1 MKLNQTKILS
11 KDEIETIHAATL
23 ELFETTGIKID
34 CEDTRKLLQDF
45 GAEIAQNSDFVKFS
59 ESLVKEQ
66 LKKVPNSFKLH
77 GPDGSYSIEIN
88 RNNIYFLPI
97 GAPVKM
103 YDPTKKKSIRKS
115 LLEDT
120 IKQMRIVDQS
130 EHLSCSQIDFWP
142 GDVKYTTIHTVCM
155 YNWAKNLRKPY
166 GHGVFG
172 KLVSQDSIHM
182 ASIIVGGDVELIKR
196 PRLFGIF
203 NPTSPLHLPKIM
215 TNGLAVFTK
224 YKQPVVIA
232 PEALG
237 GTSAPVTLA
246 GLLTQ
251 TNAEILGGI
260 ILAQI
265 YNPNSPVFYGS
276 VSHTTDM
283 RSGNSAIGAIETGL
297 ITTGIAQ
304 LSKFY
309 NIPSR
314 AVAGVTDS
322 KCFDIQ
328 NGFERFLTLMFAAQ
342 AGINFITCAGTYEAT
357 LAGALELTAIDNE
370 LAGMIKRG
378 FEGIEVNE
386 GTIGLEV
393 IKKIATSTQKGISFL
408 GESHTRKY
416 MKKELFIP
424 KLVDRNRRTSWFKKG
439 AKNIMETAT
448 EKVNEILQNFNEYE
462 ISADIDIKLKAY
474 MKEVHERTLEY
485 YMKEE
490 GISAT
495 SITVVDGV
503 EIKANEKQ

>member
-1 MKLNQTKILS
+1 MKLNQTKVLS
-11 KDEIETIHAATL
+11 KDEIKDIHSATL
-23 ELFETTGIKID
+23 KLLETVGIKID
-34 CEDTRKLLQDF
+34 CEETRKLLEKN
-45 GAEIAQNSDFVKFS
+45 GAMSEQSSDFVKFP
-59 ESLVKEQ
+59 ESIVKEK
-66 LKKVPNSFKLH
+66 LKLVPNSFKLH
-77 GPDGSYSIEIN
+77 GPDGKYNIEVNIQ
-88 RNNIYFLPI
+88 NIYFLPI

-103 YDPTKKKSIRKS
+103 YDPSRKKGVRKSI
-115 LLEDT
+115 LQDT
-120 IKQMRIVDQS
+120 INQMRVVDSS
-130 EHLSCSQIDFWP
+130 EHLFASQIDYWP
-142 GDVKYTTIHTVCM
+142 SDVKYTTLHVVCLYHWM
-155 YNWAKNLRKPY
+155 KNLHKPY

-172 KLVSQDSIHM
+172 KLVSQDSIKM
-182 ASIIVGGDVELIKR
+182 ASIIAGGENELIKR

-203 NPTSPLHLPKIM
+203 NPTSPLQLPKIM
-215 TNGLAVFTK
+215 TNGLKVFGK

-237 GTSAPVTLA
+237 GTSAPITLA

-251 TNAEILGGI
+251 TNAEILAGI

-265 YNPNSPVFYGS
+265 YNPKSPVFYGS
-276 VSHTTDM
+276 VSHMTDM
-283 RSGNSAIGAIETGL
+283 RSGNFAIGAIETGL

-370 LAGMIKRG
+370 LAGMVKRA

-386 GTIGLEV
+386 DTIGLDV
-393 IKKIATSTQKGISFL
+393 IRKVATSTQKGVSFL
-408 GESHTRKY
+408 GEKHTRNF
-416 MKKELFIP
+416 MKNELFIP
-424 KLVDRNRRTSWFKKG
+424 KLVDRNRRTTWFKKG
-439 AKNIMETAT
+439 AKDMIATAT
-448 EKVNEILQNFNEYE
+448 EQVNDILENFNEFK
-462 ISADIDIKLKAY
+462 ISPDIDGKLKNY
-474 MKEVHERTLEY
+474 MKEVDKRTLDY

-490 GISAT
+490 GISTT
-495 SITVVDGV
+495 SVTVVDGV
-503 EIKANEKQ
+503 EIKAKER

>member
-1 MKLNQTKILS
+1 MKLNQTKVLS
-11 KDEIETIHAATL
+11 KDELEAIDSATIKLL
-23 ELFETTGIKID
+23 EKVGIKID
-34 CEDTRKLLQDF
+34 CEESRNLLKEN
-45 GAEIAQNSDFVKFS
+45 GAEIEQNSDFVKFP
-59 ESLVKEQ
+59 ESFVKEM
-66 LKKVPNSFKLH
+66 LKLVPNFFRLH
-77 GPDGSYSIEIN
+77 GPDGTYTLEVN
-88 RNNIYFLPI
+88 TQNVYFLPI

-103 YDPTKKKSIRKS
+103 HDPTRKKGVRKSI
-115 LLEDT
+115 LQDT
-120 IKQMRIVDQS
+120 INQMRIVDSS
-130 EHLSCSQIDFWP
+130 EHLSASQIDFWP

-155 YNWAKNLRKPY
+155 YNWMKNLRKPY

-172 KLVSQDSIHM
+172 KVVSQDSINM
-182 ASIIVGGDVELIKR
+182 ASVIAGGEDELIKR

-203 NPTSPLHLPKIM
+203 NPTSPLQLPKIM
-215 TNGLAVFTK
+215 TNGLKVFTN

-251 TNAEILGGI
+251 TNAEILAGI
-260 ILAQI
+260 ILAQV
-265 YNPNSPVFYGS
+265 YNPKSPVFYGS

-357 LAGALELTAIDNE
+357 LAGALELTIIDNE
-370 LAGMIKRG
+370 LAGMVKRA

-386 GTIGLEV
+386 DTIGLDV
-393 IKKIATSTQKGISFL
+393 IKKVTTSTQKGVSFL
-408 GESHTRKY
+408 GEKHTRNY
-416 MKKELFIP
+416 MKSELYIP
-424 KLVDRNRRTSWFKKG
+424 TLVDRNRRTTWFKKG
-439 AKNIMETAT
+439 AKDIIATST
-448 EKVNEILQNFNEYE
+448 EKVNEILQSFNEYE
-462 ISADIDIKLKAY
+462 LSADMDSKLKEY
-474 MKEVHERTLEY
+474 MKKVDQRSLEY
-485 YMKEE
+485 YLKEE

-495 SITVVDGV
+495 SVTIVDGV
-503 EIKANEKQ
+503 SIKADEK

>member
-1 MKLNQTKILS
+1 MKLNQIKVLS
-11 KDEIETIHAATL
+11 KDEIETIHLATL
-23 ELFETTGIKID
+23 ELFEKVGIQID
-34 CEDTRKLLQDF
+34 CEETRDLLRKH
-45 GAEIAQNSDFVKFS
+45 GAEVDQESNFVRFP
-59 ESLVKEQ
+59 ESLVKEK
-66 LKKVPNSFKLH
+66 LSLVPSSFKLH
-77 GPDGSYSIEIN
+77 GPDGSYNFEV
-88 RNNIYFLPI
+88 NIQNTHFLPI

-103 YDPTKKKSIRKS
+103 HDPARKKGVRKSI
-115 LLEDT
+115 LQDT
-120 IKQMRIVDQS
+120 INQMRIVDSS
-130 EHLSCSQIDFWP
+130 EHLSASQIDYWP
-142 GDVKYTTIHTVCM
+142 SDVKYTTIHVVCLYHWM
-155 YNWAKNLRKPY
+155 KNLRKPY

-172 KLVSQDSIHM
+172 KVVSQDSINM
-182 ASIIVGGDVELIKR
+182 ASVIAGGVDDLIKR

-203 NPTSPLHLPKIM
+203 NPTSPLQLPKIM
-215 TNGLAVFTK
+215 TNGLAVFAK
-224 YKQPVVIA
+224 YKQPVIIA

-265 YNPNSPVFYGS
+265 YDPNSPVFYGS

-314 AVAGVTDS
+314 ALAGVTDS

-370 LAGMIKRG
+370 LVGMIKRG
-378 FEGIEVNE
+378 FEGIKVNDE
-386 GTIGLEV
+386 TIGLDV
-393 IKKIATSTQKGISFL
+393 IKKVATSTQKGVSFL
-408 GESHTRKY
+408 GQKHTRKY
-416 MKKELFIP
+416 MKNELFIP
-424 KLVDRNRRTSWFKKG
+424 KLVDRNRRTTWIKKG
-439 AKNIMETAT
+439 AKNIMTIAV
-448 EKVNEILQNFNEYE
+448 EKVNQILQNFNEYE
-462 ISADIDIKLKAY
+462 LSADIETELKAY
-474 MKEVHERTLEY
+474 MKKVDERTLEY

-490 GISAT
+490 GISAS
-495 SITVVDGV
+495 SITVIDGV
-503 EIKANEKQ
+503 EIKADEK

>member
-1 MKLNQTKILS
+1 MKLNQTKVLS
-11 KDEIETIHAATL
+11 KDEIERIHSATI
-23 ELFETTGIKID
+23 ELFENIGIKID
-34 CEDTRKLLQDF
+34 CEETRKLLEDH
-45 GAEIAQNSDFVKFS
+45 GAEVVNNSQFVKFP
-59 ESLVKEQ
+59 EAFVKEH
-66 LKKVPNSFKLH
+66 LKLVPSSFKLH
-77 GPDGSYSIEIN
+77 GPDGTYNFEVTTKN
-88 RNNIYFLPI
+88 CYFLPI
-97 GAPVKM
+97 GSSVKM
-103 YDPTKKKSIRKS
+103 YDPTGKKGVRKSI
-115 LLEDT
+115 LQDT
-120 IKQMRIVDQS
+120 INQMRIVDNS
-130 EHLSCSQIDFWP
+130 EHLSASQIDFWP
-142 GDVKYTTIHTVCM
+142 NDVKYTTIHVVCL
-155 YNWAKNLRKPY
+155 YNWMKNLRKPY

-172 KLVSQDSIHM
+172 KVVSQDSINM
-182 ASIIVGGDVELIKR
+182 ASIIAGGEEELVKR

-203 NPTSPLHLPKIM
+203 NPTSPLQLPKIM
-215 TNGLAVFTK
+215 TNGLKVFAN

-251 TNAEILGGI
+251 TNAEILAGI

-265 YNPNSPVFYGS
+265 YSPNSPVFYGS

-297 ITTGIAQ
+297 ITTAIAQ

-370 LAGMIKRG
+370 LAGMIKRS
-378 FEGIEVNE
+378 FEGIEINE
-386 GTIGLEV
+386 NTIGLDV
-393 IKKIATSTQKGISFL
+393 IKKVATSTQKGVSFL
-408 GESHTRKY
+408 GEKHTRKY
-416 MKKELFIP
+416 MKTELFIP
-424 KLVDRNRRTSWFKKG
+424 KLVNRNRRTSWFKKG
-439 AKNIMETAT
+439 AKDIIATST
-448 EKVNEILQNFNEYE
+448 EKVNEILQNFKEYE
-462 ISADIDIKLKAY
+462 ISAEIDAKLKEY
-474 MKEVHERTLEY
+474 MKKVDERTIDY

-495 SITVVDGV
+495 SVTVVDGV
-503 EIKANEKQ
+503 EIKSDD

>member
-1 MKLNQTKILS
+1 MKLNQTQVLS
-11 KDEIETIHAATL
+11 KDEIETIHSATL
-23 ELFETTGIKID
+23 ELLENVGIKID
-34 CEDTRKLLQDF
+34 CEDTRKLLQEF
-45 GAEIAQNSDFVKFS
+45 GAQLDQNSDFVKFP

-66 LKKVPNSFKLH
+66 LKKVPNSFTLH

-88 RNNIYFLPI
+88 RDNIYFLPI

-103 YDPTKKKSIRKS
+103 YDPTKKKGVRKS

-120 IKQMRIVDQS
+120 IKQMQIVDQS

-166 GHGVFG
+166 GHGVYG
-172 KLVSQDSIHM
+172 KVVSQDSINM
-182 ASIIVGGDVELIKR
+182 ASIIVGGYDELKKK

-215 TNGLAVFTK
+215 TNGLAIFTK
-224 YKQPVVIA
+224 YKQPTIIA

-251 TNAEILGGI
+251 TNTEILAGI

-297 ITTGIAQ
+297 ITTGVAQ
-304 LSKFY
+304 LAKFY
-309 NIPSR
+309 DIPSR

-322 KCFDIQ
+322 KCFDLQ
-328 NGFERFLTLMFAAQ
+328 NGFERFQTLMFAAQ

-357 LAGALELTAIDNE
+357 LAGSLELTTIDNE
-370 LAGMIKRG
+370 LAGMVKRA
-378 FEGIEVNE
+378 FEGVEVNE
-386 GTIGLEV
+386 ETIGLNV
-393 IKKIATSTQKGISFL
+393 IKKVAINTQKGVNFL
-408 GESHTRKY
+408 GEKHTRKF
-416 MKKELFIP
+416 MKDELYIP
-424 KLVDRNRRTSWFKKG
+424 KLVDRNRRATWLKKG
-439 AKNIMETAT
+439 ARDIMTTAAI
-448 EKVNEILQNFNEYE
+448 KVNEILKSFTEYE
-462 ISADIDIKLKAY
+462 LSSDIEAELKIY
-474 MKEVHERTLEY
+474 MKNVEERTLEY
-485 YMKEE
+485 YTKEE
-490 GISAT
+490 GILSG
-495 SITVVDGV
+495 SVNLPDGM
-503 EIKANEKQ
+503 EIKSSDK

>member
-1 MKLNQTKILS
+1 MRLNKISVLS
-11 KDEIETIHAATL
+11 KDEIETIHSFTIELL
-23 ELFETTGIKID
+23 ENIGIKID
-34 CEDTRKLLQDF
+34 CEETRNLLKEY
-45 GAEIAQNSDFVKFS
+45 GAEVEQNSDFVKFP
-59 ESLVKEQ
+59 ESFIKEK
-66 LKKVPNSFKLH
+66 LKLVPNSFNLY
-77 GPDGSYSIEIN
+77 GPDGTYTLDVN
-88 RNNIYFLPI
+88 TQNVHFLPI

-103 YDPTKKKSIRKS
+103 YDPTRKKGVRKSI
-115 LLEDT
+115 LQDT
-120 IKQMRIVDQS
+120 INQMRIVDRS
-130 EHLSCSQIDFWP
+130 DHLSASQIDFWP
-142 GDVKYTTIHTVCM
+142 NDVKYTTIHVVCLYQWM
-155 YNWAKNLRKPY
+155 KNLRKPY

-172 KLVSQDSIHM
+172 KVVSQDSIKM
-182 ASIIVGGDVELIKR
+182 ASIIAGGEDELIKR

-203 NPTSPLHLPKIM
+203 NPTSPLQLPKIM
-215 TNGLAVFTK
+215 TNGLKIFAN

-265 YNPNSPVFYGS
+265 YSPNSPVFYGS
-276 VSHTTDM
+276 VSHMTDM

-309 NIPSR
+309 DIPSR

-370 LAGMIKRG
+370 LVGMVKRSL
-378 FEGIEVNE
+378 EGIKVNE
-386 GTIGLEV
+386 DTIGLDV
-393 IKKIATSTQKGISFL
+393 IKKVATSTQKGTSFL
-408 GESHTRKY
+408 GERHTRKY
-416 MKKELFIP
+416 MKNELYIP
-424 KLVDRNRRTSWFKKG
+424 KLVDRNRRTTWFKKG
-439 AKNIMETAT
+439 AKTIIQTAT

-462 ISADIDIKLKAY
+462 LSADIDIKLKEY
-474 MKEVHERTLEY
+474 MKKVDERTLEY

-495 SITVVDGV
+495 RITVVDGV
-503 EIKANEKQ
+503 EIKSDEK